1 MPPTKL
7 KFGPADHGRPVT
19 AEELADAEY
28 VEGYKYEVI
37 DGRFYM
43 SPAPNLSEGF
53 LDDWLYDKLRD
64 FVRAHPAVANK
75 VSDGARVF
83 VPGRPE
89 LTAPEPD
96 LAVYRDFPFDT
107 PIRDMNWEEVSPVI
121 VAEVLVDGDPDKDLV
136 RNVDLYFQVPSIAEY
151 WVLDG
156 RENPDEPL
164 LIARR
169 RWGSRWV
176 ITEVPYGETYTTRT
190 LPGFELLID
199 PRR

>member
-19 AEELADAEY
+19 ADELGEAEY
-28 VEGYKYEVI
+28 DEGHLFEVI
-37 DGRFYM
+37 DGRFYV
-43 SPAPNLSEGF
+43 SPKPGLPEGF

-64 FVRAHPAVANK
+64 FVRACPEVANK

-89 LTAPEPD
+89 LTVPEPD
-96 LAVYRDFPFDT
+96 LAVYRNFPFDV
-107 PIRDMNWEEVSPVI
+107 PIRELNWEEVSPVV
-121 VAEVLVDGDPDKDLV
+121 VAEVLVEGDAEKDLV

-151 WVLDG
+151 WILDG
-156 RENPDEPL
+156 SENPDQPL
-164 LIARR
+164 FIARR
-169 RWGSRWV
+169 RWGTRWLL
-176 ITEVPYGETYTTRT
+176 TEVPYGESYTTRT

>member
-7 KFGPADHGRPVT
+7 KFGPADHGRPVS
-19 AEELADAEY
+19 ADELEDAEY
-28 VEGYKYEVI
+28 DEGHLFEVI
-37 DGRFYM
+37 DGRFYV
-43 SPAPNLSEGF
+43 SPKPSLPEGF

-64 FVRAHPAVANK
+64 FVRASPQVANK

-89 LTAPEPD
+89 LTVPEPD
-96 LAVYRDFPFDT
+96 LAVYRDFPFDV
-107 PIRDMNWEEVSPVI
+107 PIRDLNWEEVSPLV
-121 VAEVLVDGDPDKDLV
+121 VAEVLVDSDPAKELV

-164 LIARR
+164 LVTRR
-169 RWGSRWV
+169 RRGSRWV
-176 ITEVPYGETYTTRT
+176 LNEVPYGETYTSRT

>member
-1 MPPTKL
+1 MPPIKL
-7 KFGPADHGRPVT
+7 KFGPADHGRPVS
-19 AEELADAEY
+19 ADELEDAEY
-28 VEGYKYEVI
+28 DEGHLFEVI
-37 DGRFYM
+37 DGRFYV
-43 SPAPNLSEGF
+43 SPKPSLPEGF

-64 FVRAHPAVANK
+64 FVRASPQVANK

-89 LTAPEPD
+89 LTVPEPD
-96 LAVYRDFPFDT
+96 LAVYRDFPFDV
-107 PIRDMNWEEVSPVI
+107 PIRDLNWEEVSPLV
-121 VAEVLVDGDPDKDLV
+121 VAEVLVDSDPAKDLV

-164 LIARR
+164 LVTRR
-169 RWGSRWV
+169 RRGSRWV
-176 ITEVPYGETYTTRT
+176 LNEVPYGETYTSRT